1 MGKITVKHY
10 LNKRAKGKNLNG
22 EAFFPL
28 YIQIIVA
35 GHKAQLKSKIQ
46 DYISGYEGYIEKVF
60 YNKSISKLVIHGY
73 FSESLISKIENE
85 ELFPLYNLFND
96 EIKIIS
102 DMIESQRPFK
112 SKGFSL
118 INISKN
124 YDFYLKDITQILDD
138 AVKANY
144 INELNRIFIES
155 SSNESERKIF
165 KISNFF
171 IHYINWDNS
180 FCNYYQSIYEVLPS
194 EIKFIENYLSDDLK
208 KQIKA
213 SLAFHSRANFLIR
226 FLDKT
231 EKGLFPHVNYFDWQ
245 REGKLFLTREFVM
258 IFGKQKANEHIQ
270 SIDLILSREVMP
282 KKIKA

>member
-10 LNKRAKGKNLNG
+10 LNKRAKAKTLNG
-22 EAFFPL
+22 ERYFPL

-46 DYISGYEGYIEKVF
+46 DFISGYEGYIEKIF
-60 YNKSISKLVIHGY
+60 YNKSISKLVNHGY
-73 FSESLISKIENE
+73 FSDSLINRIENE
-85 ELFPLYNLFND
+85 ELFPLINLFND
-96 EIKIIS
+96 EINIIS
-102 DMIESQRPFK
+102 DIIKSQRPFK
-112 SKGFSL
+112 NKSFSL
-118 INISKN
+118 TNISRH
-124 YDFYLKDITQILDD
+124 YDFYLKDITHILDD

-194 EIKFIENYLSDDLK
+194 EIKYIENYLSDDLK

-226 FLDKT
+226 YLDKT

-245 REGKLFLTREFVM
+245 SEGKLFLTREFIK
-258 IFGKQKANEHIQ
+258 IFGKQKANQHIH
-270 SIDLILSREVMP
+270 SIDLILSKEVIP